1 MPTAVQEANTLS
13 AEKLWSSRRS
23 VFPQRPYGKVRVRI
37 WNLRSGRGPTEDA
50 LSAWSHQILS
60 SPPSVRIYGSHSLTC
75 ISSTCSL
82 PLARFSMFRMRTLQ
96 TGPVFLSVSV
106 LNVGCRQECTADAAV
121 GRPHRGT
128 RRRTPRAAAAAAT
141 ALQQTLTQP
150 TDLWPDL
157 HTVGHSGCPDT
168 KTLHPLLYTLIPEQ
182 LYSHKQALG
191 TAAATSTTAVLQLHW
206 LWLQLSPL
214 L

>member
-1 MPTAVQEANTLS
+1 MHIRLSLSHLYFEHLFTPIGEVQYVSYAHTPDWSRLS
-13 AEKLWSSRRS
+13 L
-23 VFPQRPYGKVRVRI
+23 
-37 WNLRSGRGPTEDA
+37 
-50 LSAWSHQILS
+50 
-60 SPPSVRIYGSHSLTC
+60 C
-75 ISSTCSL
+75 
-82 PLARFSMFRMRTLQ
+82 
-96 TGPVFLSVSV
+96 
-106 LNVGCRQECTADAAV
+106 NVGCRQACTADAAV

-128 RRRTPRAAAAAAT
+128 RRRTPRAAAAAAAAT